1 MILLFFRVKAIEVIF
16 ESYPQLILGIF
27 ILQGLQIQ
35 EPLNIASCTIS
46 TVSVVFGFG
55 DYLAYVVNNEEA
67 GALFIVSIWGVLAN
81 VIDSLFRAILIAYLL
96 TIVKHY
102 ALLVVPIYVAF
113 MFIAIC
119 IKKKELS
126 INSDDFFG
134 TLMSF
139 GCSPCEQ
146 IDFYWKGRGYEKRI
160 VKYRFRALSKVTFG
174 LIFPPILGFLLY
186 ATIKL
191 PNIHNDLDIDL
202 KNTTICQNICP
213 SQFESSNELNKT
225 MVDGYCRSIWRHF
238 EISPDLHFPKIGS
251 ESAGI
256 LTALGCPEYSASK
269 LVPESQE
276 DWTKESA
283 PRAKQ
288 PNPSKS
294 PLFAENSKNRTR
306 TIITTIGVFWGIFIY
321 LALAGS
327 AKGLE
332 NGFDEAFS
340 GLSKNSMGIWAQ
352 STEIPYKGFEEGRRP
367 IFQLSDV
374 DYIKDRIPEIQYIS
388 PGLQQ
393 GAFSGS
399 PPLVVRGLKSDNF
412 NLFGNFPDQA
422 NISVIKIYE
431 GGRYINDE
439 DIKYK
444 RKVAVIGEGTQERLF
459 DQGEDP
465 LGEYIRINDINF
477 KVVGV
482 EKFTEGSGF
491 GSDSDITIPYTT
503 FAKIFNRGDKF
514 GFMFISG
521 YDYVNPNYLEETIID
536 NLKVKKIVHP
546 DDDRAFGSFNIG
558 SLFESIIKFTRGMVF
573 LSLVVGIATIFAGVI
588 GIGNIMLIAVKE
600 RTNELGI
607 RRALGA
613 TPGEVKVQIVLESV
627 FLTILAGI
635 VGIIVGAFLLFI
647 INIGTSGIEEFPF
660 TNPTVPLTIVFGAFV
675 IMVTLG
681 TLIGLIPAERAVSIK
696 PIEALREE

>member
-1 MILLFFRVKAIEVIF
+1 MNSLKKIFEKDTWDEIF
-16 ESYPQLILGIF
+16 ESI
-27 ILQGLQIQ
+27 
-35 EPLNIASCTIS
+35 
-46 TVSVVFGFG
+46 
-55 DYLAYVVNNEEA
+55 
-67 GALFIVSIWGVLAN
+67 
-81 VIDSLFRAILIAYLL
+81 
-96 TIVKHY
+96 
-102 ALLVVPIYVAF
+102 
-113 MFIAIC
+113 
-119 IKKKELS
+119 
-126 INSDDFFG
+126 
-134 TLMSF
+134 
-139 GCSPCEQ
+139 
-146 IDFYWKGRGYEKRI
+146 
-160 VKYRFRALSKVTFG
+160 
-174 LIFPPILGFLLY
+174 
-186 ATIKL
+186 
-191 PNIHNDLDIDL
+191 
-202 KNTTICQNICP
+202 
-213 SQFESSNELNKT
+213 
-225 MVDGYCRSIWRHF
+225 
-238 EISPDLHFPKIGS
+238 
-251 ESAGI
+251 
-256 LTALGCPEYSASK
+256 
-269 LVPESQE
+269 
-276 DWTKESA
+276 
-283 PRAKQ
+283 
-288 PNPSKS
+288 
-294 PLFAENSKNRTR
+294 SKNRTR

>member
-1 MILLFFRVKAIEVIF
+1 MNSLKKIFEKDTWDEIF
-16 ESYPQLILGIF
+16 ESI
-27 ILQGLQIQ
+27 
-35 EPLNIASCTIS
+35 
-46 TVSVVFGFG
+46 
-55 DYLAYVVNNEEA
+55 
-67 GALFIVSIWGVLAN
+67 
-81 VIDSLFRAILIAYLL
+81 
-96 TIVKHY
+96 
-102 ALLVVPIYVAF
+102 
-113 MFIAIC
+113 
-119 IKKKELS
+119 
-126 INSDDFFG
+126 
-134 TLMSF
+134 
-139 GCSPCEQ
+139 
-146 IDFYWKGRGYEKRI
+146 
-160 VKYRFRALSKVTFG
+160 
-174 LIFPPILGFLLY
+174 
-186 ATIKL
+186 
-191 PNIHNDLDIDL
+191 
-202 KNTTICQNICP
+202 
-213 SQFESSNELNKT
+213 
-225 MVDGYCRSIWRHF
+225 
-238 EISPDLHFPKIGS
+238 
-251 ESAGI
+251 
-256 LTALGCPEYSASK
+256 
-269 LVPESQE
+269 
-276 DWTKESA
+276 
-283 PRAKQ
+283 
-288 PNPSKS
+288 
-294 PLFAENSKNRTR
+294 SKNRTR

-399 PPLVVRGLKSDNF
+399 PPLAVRGLKSDNF

-491 GSDSDITIPYTT
+491 GSDSDVTIPYTT

-536 NLKVKKIVHP
+536 NLKVKKVVHP